1 MPAADGRQ
9 TRAGAEVGEDHAPAS
24 GGGPGEPLEFLQGE
38 GERQPV
44 EAVAVQPCRA
54 EAPGDRQKAG
64 RGREV
69 FVEGG
74 VEARDLEDTRQA
86 LGEGFDQ
93 PDFGRQMR
101 RSELN
106 RRAQVRQQL
115 GGNDLRLPTICGSL
129 WSGPPWTMRCPTAV
143 MLCSRVHP

>member
-93 PDFGRQMR
+93 PDWASPRKVDTELTEGRVVPA
-101 RSELN
+101 L
-106 RRAQVRQQL
+106 VL
-115 GGNDLRLPTICGSL
+115 DGGEVPQ
-129 WSGPPWTMRCPTAV
+129 
-143 MLCSRVHP
+143 